1 MTTER
6 AVTPMEEVNV
16 VDVTTAAAAA
26 ITAETRMARAA
37 AAADDDDDRCSCRCP
52 RRRQTRR
59 RVALNDVN
67 IVVAALSN
75 REVRWLVLLLTVA
88 PSMPVLVMMCV
99 VSVEVEISSSGGGRW
114 IGNVHPYLSANR
126 YFLVSVWCLMSVGS
140 CRL

>member
-16 VDVTTAAAAA
+16 VDVTTAAAA

-37 AAADDDDDRCSCRCP
+37 AAADDDDDDRCSCRCP

-59 RVALNDVN
+59 RVALNDIN

-75 REVRWLVLLLTVA
+75 REVRWLVILLIVA

-99 VSVEVEISSSGGGRW
+99 VSVDRS
-114 IGNVHPYLSANR
+114 
-126 YFLVSVWCLMSVGS
+126 M
-140 CRL
+140 

>member
-16 VDVTTAAAAA
+16 VDVTTAAAA

-37 AAADDDDDRCSCRCP
+37 AAADDDDDDRCSCRCP

-59 RVALNDVN
+59 RVALNDIN

-75 REVRWLVLLLTVA
+75 REVRWLVLLLIVE

-99 VSVEVEISSSGGGRW
+99 VSVDRS
-114 IGNVHPYLSANR
+114 
-126 YFLVSVWCLMSVGS
+126 M
-140 CRL
+140 